1 MNDFIKYKHNIT
13 SQWGED
19 GIITEIFKR
28 ISPKEKFCIEFGAW
42 DGKHL
47 SNIWNLWHEQGWS
60 ALLIEAEGAK
70 IPLLE
75 KSLEE
80 FPNVKAFHARV
91 QAEGET
97 SLDSILKKTFPNK
110 EIDILSIDIDSDD
123 YYIFESLSVQPRVV
137 LVEYNPTVPPEMEV
151 IQEKGAYFG
160 SSALALCNLARR
172 KGYTLASLTETNLF
186 FVRNDEFLKLEVQEP
201 SLKDIFIKDNL
212 TYIMTGY
219 DGTPAVSRIPT
230 YHDLERDTT
239 KTIRF
244 NGVQYTT
251 VTLKKYKEFF
261 IEKILIKIKQ
271 KIKHVLFQETSKSKA
286 YKKQEQRV
294 QEWNRINGDKTLRL
308 SYPLDENSVV
318 VDVGGFKG
326 QWASEIFDKYCCQ
339 VIIFEPIQKFS
350 NEIKNRFLHNKN
362 ITCHTLG
369 LSDKNSEVAISL
381 IGDQT
386 SLFKEDSNL
395 EKIQIVNA
403 SEFFTAHNVQ
413 SIDLIKINIEGEEYN
428 LLENLIESG
437 FIKNIDNIQVQFHD
451 FVPYARERMESLK
464 EKLFKTHTPTY
475 QYEFVWENWKR
486 KTN

>member
-1 MNDFIKYKHNIT
+1 MNELITYKNNIT

-28 ISPKEKFCIEFGAW
+28 INTQEKFCIEFGAW

-60 ALLIEAEGAK
+60 ALLIEAEEAK
-70 IPLLE
+70 IPTLE
-75 KSLEE
+75 KSLEK
-80 FPNVKAFHARV
+80 FPNVKAFHALV

-97 SLDSILKKTFPNK
+97 SLDLILKKTFPGK

-123 YYIFESLSVQPRVV
+123 YYVFESLSVSPRVV
-137 LVEYNPTVPPEMEV
+137 LIEYNPTVPPDMEV
-151 IQEKGAYFG
+151 VQEKGAYFG
-160 SSALALCNLARR
+160 SSALALCTLARK

-186 FVRNDEFLKLEVQEP
+186 FVRNDEFPKLGIPEP
-201 SLKDIFIKDNL
+201 ALKDIFIRDNL

-239 KTIRF
+239 KKLRF
-244 NGVQYTT
+244 RDATYDT
-251 VTLKKYKEFF
+251 VTIKKYKELF
-261 IEKILIKIKQ
+261 IEKILVKIKQ
-271 KIKHVLFQETSKSKA
+271 KIKHLLFQGTPKDKA

-294 QEWNRINGDKTLRL
+294 LEWNRIDGDRTLRL
-308 SYPLDENSVV
+308 SYPLTENSLV

-326 QWASEIFDKYCCQ
+326 QWASEIFDKYCCR

-350 NEIKNRFLHNKN
+350 DEIKNKFLHNKN

-369 LSDKNSEVAISL
+369 LSDKNSEVVISL

-403 SEFFTAHNVQ
+403 SEFFTAHNVH

-437 FIKNIDNIQVQFHD
+437 FIKNIENIQVQFHD
-451 FVPYARERMESLK
+451 FVPRATERMEEIK
-464 EKLFKTHTPTY
+464 EKLLQTHTPTY